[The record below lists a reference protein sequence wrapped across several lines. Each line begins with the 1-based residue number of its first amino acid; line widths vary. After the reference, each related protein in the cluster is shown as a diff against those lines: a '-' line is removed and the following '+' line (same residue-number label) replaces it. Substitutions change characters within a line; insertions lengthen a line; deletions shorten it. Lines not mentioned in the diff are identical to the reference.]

1 MANPLVGRCE
11 ALAAAGRHITAVTV
25 TQRGETE
32 YEVRITLQDWAT
44 GDELLAGEGGVITMC
59 TRERLPDVVW
69 TMTSTMEMV
78 EDWIAELA
86 RVGEAI
92 DWARFDRP
100 GYRRWLTKP
109 NKWSK
114 FR

>member
-1 MANPLVGRCE
+1 MANPLVTQCE
-11 ALAAAGRHITAVTV
+11 ALAAAGRHITAVSV

-32 YEVRITLQDWAT
+32 YEARITLQDWAS
-44 GDELLAGEGGVITMC
+44 GDELLAGEGETITMY

-69 TMTSTMEMV
+69 MVTATMEMV
-78 EDWIAELA
+78 EDWIVELSS
-86 RVGEAI
+86 VGEAI

-114 FR
+114 FK

>member
-1 MANPLVGRCE
+1 MTNPLLLRCD

-25 TQRGETE
+25 TQQGETE
-32 YEVRITLQDWAT
+32 HEARITLQDWAS
-44 GDELLAGEGGVITMC
+44 GDELLAGDGGVITLY

-69 TMTSTMEMV
+69 TLTATIEMI
-78 EDWIAELA
+78 EDWIVELA